1 MNFLLNKRQREMI
14 SLIQKGISIT
24 EIARI
29 LNVSRRTIY
38 NWLEKEEIKSELDN
52 KKALIAEMIDLAKN
66 SEDKTIK
73 YNAIKYLL
81 DSNISFKG
89 MH

>member
-1 MNFLLNKRQREMI
+1 MLDQRHRKLI
-14 SLIQKGISIT
+14 ILIQEGKNIT

-52 KKALIAEMIDLAKN
+52 KKALISEMIDLAKN

-81 DSNISFKG
+81 DLNISLAN
-89 MH
+89 

>member
-1 MNFLLNKRQREMI
+1 MI
-14 SLIQKGISIT
+14 TLIQEGKNIT
-24 EIARI
+24 EIAKI

-52 KKALIAEMIDLAKN
+52 KKALIAEMVDLAKN

-81 DSNISFKG
+81 DSDLPLKVD
-89 MH
+89 MK

>member
-1 MNFLLNKRQREMI
+1 MLDQRQRKMI
-14 SLIQKGISIT
+14 ALIQDGKSIT
-24 EIARI
+24 EIATV
-29 LNVSRRTIY
+29 LNVSRRTVY

-52 KKALIAEMIDLAKN
+52 KKALIAEMVDLAKN

-81 DSNISFKG
+81 DSNISLAK
-89 MH
+89 